1 MKQRIVLWAGFLIKE
16 EFLMDKMAAV
26 ALRIKDLREFLG
38 MEPTEVA
45 SKSGV
50 SLADYLAYETGGRD
64 FSFSHLFNI
73 AAVLG
78 VDITDLLTGESPRL
92 HGYALTRSGEGLAF
106 DRRAQYQYR
115 HLAANF
121 RGKKAE
127 PFIVTVLQDAPDT
140 VKQAHAHDGQ
150 ELNYVLEGFLRVEL
164 GGQSLL
170 LAPGDSLYYDS
181 NLPHA
186 MYAVEGD
193 CRFIAVVVK

>member
-1 MKQRIVLWAGFLIKE
+1 MGKTA
-16 EFLMDKMAAV
+16 DV
-26 ALRIKDLREFLG
+26 AMRTRDLREFLG
-38 MEPTEVA
+38 LEPGEVA
-45 SKSGV
+45 AKAGV
-50 SLADYLAYETGGRD
+50 PLDDYLACETGEVD

-92 HGYALTRSGEGLAF
+92 HGYALTRSGGGLAF

-115 HLAANF
+115 HLAHTF
-121 RGKKAE
+121 QGKKAE
-127 PFIVTVLQDAPDT
+127 PFIVTVLQDAPGA
-140 VKQAHAHDGQ
+140 VKQTHAHEGQ
-150 ELNYVLEGFLRVEL
+150 EFNYVLEGFLRVEL
-164 GGQSLL
+164 AGQDLL
-170 LAPGDSLYYDS
+170 LTPGDSLYYDA